1 VRRGAPAIQTSNRT
15 AGGACRR
22 FNLHTLGLMADKPRR
37 LGRGLEA
44 LIGAASAPPHVPTPT
59 VSAAT
64 VPESPLRQ
72 IALDR
77 IRPNP
82 FQPRKEFR
90 EEDLTQLQSSLA
102 ATGLLQPITVRQ
114 AGDHFELIAGERRL
128 RAATRLGWTEIPA
141 IVKDYDDKAL
151 LTLAL
156 VENLQRADLNPIEEA
171 EGYSRLVS
179 EFDLTQQEVATIVG
193 KDRSTVANSLRLL
206 NLPAAIRAMVQ
217 ESRLTVGH
225 ARALLAITSE
235 RVMVDLA
242 REAVAKNLSVRDVER
257 RVKQATTSTRP
268 PSTKAAGTTDSAR
281 SAEIRRV
288 TERLRRRL
296 QTDVAVDIDE
306 KDRGQLRITF
316 YSADDLNRLIELITG
331 HTTEDL

>member
-1 VRRGAPAIQTSNRT
+1 
-15 AGGACRR
+15 
-22 FNLHTLGLMADKPRR
+22 MADKPRR

-44 LIGAASAPPHVPTPT
+44 LLGTNASSAQ
-59 VSAAT
+59 AAT
-64 VPESPLRQ
+64 PPAPAAVAPESPLRQ
-72 IALDR
+72 IALDQ

-90 EEDLTQLQSSLA
+90 EEDLAQLQASIA
-102 ATGLLQPITVRQ
+102 ATGLLQPVTVRR
-114 AGDHFELIAGERRL
+114 AGTHFELVAGERRL

-171 EGYSRLVS
+171 EGYSRLVA
-179 EFDLTQQEVATIVG
+179 EFDLTQQEVASIVG

-206 NLPAAIRAMVQ
+206 SLPTAIRVMVQ
-217 ESRLTVGH
+217 ENRLSVGH
-225 ARALLAITSE
+225 ARALLAIPSE

-242 REAVAKNLSVRDVER
+242 RETVAKNLSVRDVER
-257 RVKQATTSTRP
+257 RVKQATMSARP
-268 PSTKAAGTTDSAR
+268 PSTTSAAATGAAR
-281 SAEIRRV
+281 GAEIRRV
-288 TERLRRRL
+288 TDRLRRRL
-296 QTDVAVDIDE
+296 QTDVTVDIDD

>member
-1 VRRGAPAIQTSNRT
+1 
-15 AGGACRR
+15 
-22 FNLHTLGLMADKPRR
+22 MADKPRR

-44 LIGAASAPPHVPTPT
+44 LLGTTPAPSSQTAAIPGAAVQG
-59 VSAAT
+59 AAT
-64 VPESPLRQ
+64 AVVLPESPLRQ
-72 IALDR
+72 IPIEQ

-90 EEDLTQLQSSLA
+90 EEDLAQLQASIA
-102 ATGLLQPITVRQ
+102 ATGLLQPITVRR
-114 AGDHFELIAGERRL
+114 ADDHFELIAGERRL
-128 RAATRLGWTEIPA
+128 RAATRLGWAEIPA

-171 EGYSRLVS
+171 EGYSRLVA
-179 EFDLTQQEVATIVG
+179 EFDLTQQEIAAIVG

-206 NLPAAIRAMVQ
+206 HLPVPIREMVQ
-217 ESRLTVGH
+217 ASRLSVGH
-225 ARALLAITSE
+225 ARALLAIPSE
-235 RVMVDLA
+235 RVMIDLA
-242 REAVAKNLSVRDVER
+242 REAVAKNLSVRDIER
-257 RVKQATTSTRP
+257 RVKQATTSARP
-268 PSTKAAGTTDSAR
+268 PSTTSAKTDTAR
-281 SAEIRRV
+281 VAEIRRV
-288 TERLRRRL
+288 TDRLRRRL
-296 QTDVAVDIDE
+296 QTDVTVDIDD

>member
-1 VRRGAPAIQTSNRT
+1 
-15 AGGACRR
+15 
-22 FNLHTLGLMADKPRR
+22 MADKPRR

-44 LIGAASAPPHVPTPT
+44 LIGTASGHVQIPTPAAST
-59 VSAAT
+59 AA

-156 VENLQRADLNPIEEA
+156 VENLQRADLNAIEEA

-179 EFDLTQQEVATIVG
+179 EFDLTQQEVAAIVG

-206 NLPAAIRAMVQ
+206 NLPSVVRAMVQ

-242 REAVAKNLSVRDVER
+242 RETVAKNLSVRDVER

-268 PSTKAAGTTDSAR
+268 PSTKPAGAPDSAR

-288 TERLRRRL
+288 TDRLRRRL

>member
-1 VRRGAPAIQTSNRT
+1 
-15 AGGACRR
+15 
-22 FNLHTLGLMADKPRR
+22 MADKPRR

-44 LIGAASAPPHVPTPT
+44 LLGSAPPPRDAPNPPT
-59 VSAAT
+59 VAEAI
-64 VPESPLRQ
+64 ESPLRQ
-72 IALDR
+72 IPVQQ

-90 EEDLTQLQSSLA
+90 EDELAQLQASIA
-102 ATGLLQPITVRQ
+102 ATGLLQPVVVR
-114 AGDHFELIAGERRL
+114 AVGDHYELVAGERRL
-128 RAATRLGWTEIPA
+128 RAATRLGWADIPA
-141 IVKDYDDKAL
+141 IVKEYDDRAL

-179 EFDLTQQEVATIVG
+179 EFQLTQQEVATVVG

-206 NLPAAIRAMVQ
+206 NLPAVVRALLQ
-217 ESRLTVGH
+217 EARLSVGH
-225 ARALLAITSE
+225 ARALLALPTE

-242 REAVAKNLSVRDVER
+242 RETVAKNLSVRDVER
-257 RVKQATTSTRP
+257 RVKQATM
-268 PSTKAAGTTDSAR
+268 SAR
-281 SAEIRRV
+281 QPNVTLKDGSNTARVAEIRRL
-288 TERLRRRL
+288 TDRLRRRL
-296 QTDVAVDIDE
+296 QTDVALDIDE